1 MQTNRNQRGSRTN
14 REGEEKDNTHTVAQ
28 ELWQLVVEVS
38 LESGR
43 PSPNRT
49 LQAGLLEIPAGGTR
63 EQNANV
69 RKDTVCQ

>member
-14 REGEEKDNTHTVAQ
+14 REGKEKDNTQTVAQ

-49 LQAGLLEIPAGGTR
+49 SQAGLLESPAGGTR